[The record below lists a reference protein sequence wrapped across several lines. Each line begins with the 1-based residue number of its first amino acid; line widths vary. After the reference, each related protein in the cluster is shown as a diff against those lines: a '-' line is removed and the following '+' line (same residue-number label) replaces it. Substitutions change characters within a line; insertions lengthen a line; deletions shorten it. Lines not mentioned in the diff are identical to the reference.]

1 MDRGLQRAAVI
12 AVIVIS
18 AAAAGFALSQR
29 NARAGD
35 SYSAYTG
42 SAPAGADAA
51 LIGTARPAFSLPD
64 LQGRQRHISEWDGR
78 VIALNFWATW
88 CPPCL
93 KEIPELI
100 KLQSEYGG
108 QGLQII
114 GIALQKPAEVI
125 AFASEHGMNYPL
137 LAGEM
142 PVVRIAED
150 YGNDIGALP
159 YTVVIDRHGRIAFIK
174 RGAVTAAE
182 MKRVLRPLL

>member
-1 MDRGLQRAAVI
+1 MIRGLQRAAVI
-12 AVIVIS
+12 AVVVVS
-18 AAAAGFALSQR
+18 AAAGFSFYQH
-29 NARAGD
+29 NKQSGDYSPGYAGNT
-35 SYSAYTG
+35 SSG
-42 SAPAGADAA
+42 RDAA

-64 LQGRQRHISEWDGR
+64 LQGRERHISDWDGR

-100 KLQSEYGG
+100 KLQTEYEGR
-108 QGLQII
+108 GLQII

-125 AFASEHGMNYPL
+125 EFAREHGMNYPL

-159 YTVVIDRHGRIAFIK
+159 YTVVIDRQGRIAFIK
-174 RGAVTAAE
+174 RGPVTDAE

>member
-1 MDRGLQRAAVI
+1 MIHGLQRATVI
-12 AVIVIS
+12 AVVFIS
-18 AAAAGFALSQR
+18 AAAAGFYFYQY
-29 NARAGD
+29 RAPAAD
-35 SYSAYTG
+35 A
-42 SAPAGADAA
+42 APAGEGRHAA
-51 LIGTARPAFSLPD
+51 LIGTVRPAFSLPD
-64 LQGRQRHISEWDGR
+64 LQGREHHISEWDGR

-100 KLQSEYGG
+100 KLQKEYGG

-114 GIALQKPAEVI
+114 GIALQKPAEVV
-125 AFASEHGMNYPL
+125 AFAREHGMNYPL

-142 PVVRIAED
+142 PVVRVAED

-174 RGAVTAAE
+174 QGPVTATE